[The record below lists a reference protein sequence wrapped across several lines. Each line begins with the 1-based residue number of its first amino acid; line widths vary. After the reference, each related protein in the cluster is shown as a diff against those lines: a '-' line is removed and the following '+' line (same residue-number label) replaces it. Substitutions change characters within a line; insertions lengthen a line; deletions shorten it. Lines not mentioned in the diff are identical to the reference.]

1 MRRELLLWA
10 LFAILFTNTLSSRS
24 NAYLPHSAGVPQPEA
39 GTIQA
44 IRVQHDPGSQDIYA
58 DLQSEI
64 PNNALAQPGQ
74 GTQKTIKG
82 HQNEGAPGV
91 VQSAPDTI
99 PSQQDTRTATP
110 GATPSQQET
119 GTLDTIP
126 AQMVPAG
133 DLQGTTADI
142 PEFTDEVYELRLEQ
156 NIDSL
161 LNIYYINQSLESLV
175 DDAAF
180 DVNDSLVPDFPDSVY
195 IERLSNIPSVI
206 DLSYNRLVKNY
217 INVYTKKRRDQVR
230 YMLAVADFYFPMFE
244 QVFDL
249 YGVPY
254 ELKYLAIIESALNP
268 RAVSRAGAV
277 GTWQFMY
284 GTARMYGL
292 RINSLVD
299 ERKDYL
305 ASTHAAAKFLKNLY
319 GIYGDWT
326 LALAAYN
333 CGPGNVNKAIRR
345 SGGKRDFWE
354 IYYYLP
360 RETRGYVPAFIAAAY
375 TMNYY
380 PEHFLGK
387 EPLELE
393 LHTDTIM
400 ISEKLHL
407 QQVSEVLNIPVKQLR
422 DLNPQYRFDIIPATA
437 SQRYSLAIPV
447 TQVGAFIDLQDS
459 IMAYKDSVFF
469 NKEKMITSPSSVNS
483 RYQVDLPADKY
494 DKLIYTVKSG
504 DNVGY
509 IADWYDVRTSDLRYW
524 NNISRNLIRSGQKLT
539 IYKPKGQSAKY
550 KDLDNMTFTQKQQF
564 AGRAVSSNTS
574 GSVSGTS
581 GSAGA
586 AGNTAAGGSASSG
599 RSAPGGT
606 APGGTTTG
614 GGASSASSGGSAGND
629 AGEFIYYTVRSGDTL
644 WDIAQKYPGVTDTDI
659 SRWNNLS
666 NSNKIKPGQKIRIR
680 KM

>member
-1 MRRELLLWA
+1 MRRDLLLWA
-10 LFAILFTNTLSSRS
+10 LLAILYTNTIFSQSQQEE
-24 NAYLPHSAGVPQPEA
+24 NVPVAMPAEEEKNQHTLPLQEEQIKDKRPVRAEA
-39 GTIQA
+39 I
-44 IRVQHDPGSQDIYA
+44 
-58 DLQSEI
+58 
-64 PNNALAQPGQ
+64 
-74 GTQKTIKG
+74 
-82 HQNEGAPGV
+82 
-91 VQSAPDTI
+91 PDTI
-99 PSQQDTRTATP
+99 PSA
-110 GATPSQQET
+110 EE
-119 GTLDTIP
+119 
-126 AQMVPAG
+126 MVPADEPEKSIR
-133 DLQGTTADI
+133 DL
-142 PEFTDEVYELRLEQ
+142 PVFTDEVYELRLEQ

-161 LNIYYINQSLESLV
+161 LNVYYINQSLESMV

-180 DVNDSLVPDFPDSVY
+180 EIHDSLVPDFPDSVY
-195 IERLSNIPSVI
+195 IERLGNIPSVI

-230 YMLAVADFYFPMFE
+230 YMLAVSDFYFPIFE

-249 YGVPY
+249 YDVPY

-284 GTARMYGL
+284 STARSYGL

-319 GIYGDWT
+319 RIYGDWT

-360 RETRGYVPAFIAAAY
+360 RETRGYVPAFIAATYA
-375 TMNYY
+375 MNYY
-380 PEHFLGK
+380 PEHYLGK
-387 EPLELE
+387 KPIEIE

-422 DLNPQYRFDIIPATA
+422 DLNPQYRYDIIPATS

-447 TQVGAFIDLQDS
+447 TQVSAFIDLQDS

-494 DKLIYTVKSG
+494 DKLYYTVKSG

-524 NNISRNLIRSGQKLT
+524 NNIRRNLIRSGQRLT
-539 IYKPKGQSAKY
+539 IYKPKGKSARY
-550 KDLDNMTFTQKQQF
+550 KELDNMTFSQKQQF
-564 AGRAVSSNTS
+564 AGRTVSNIAS
-574 GSVSGTS
+574 GSSSASASTASTVSP
-581 GSAGA
+581 GSAG
-586 AGNTAAGGSASSG
+586 
-599 RSAPGGT
+599 
-606 APGGTTTG
+606 
-614 GGASSASSGGSAGND
+614 SSASGGAAPSTGTGAGGD
-629 AGEFIYYTVRSGDTL
+629 DDGDFIYYTVRTGDTL
-644 WDIAQKYPGVTDTDI
+644 WDIAKKYPGVSDTDI

-666 NSNKIKPGQKIRIR
+666 NSNRIKPGQKIRIR